1 MLGARMGCLWSLYP
15 MEVFFFFFFN
25 PSKAK
30 ELCGAQES
38 GLM

>member
-15 MEVFFFFFFN
+15 KEFFFSPN
-25 PSKAK
+25 KAK